1 LEDFFWGICDG
12 KGKPLRKILMEVR
25 KELKGDGLENI
36 LFKK

>member
-1 LEDFFWGICDG
+1 MVGR
-12 KGKPLRKILMEVR
+12 KTTRKILMEVR

>member
-12 KGKPLRKILMEVR
+12 KDKEYWKILMEVR
-25 KELKGDGLENI
+25 KELKNGLENI

>member
-1 LEDFFWGICDG
+1 VDNVHVISKGNKITWENSDG
-12 KGKPLRKILMEVR
+12 R